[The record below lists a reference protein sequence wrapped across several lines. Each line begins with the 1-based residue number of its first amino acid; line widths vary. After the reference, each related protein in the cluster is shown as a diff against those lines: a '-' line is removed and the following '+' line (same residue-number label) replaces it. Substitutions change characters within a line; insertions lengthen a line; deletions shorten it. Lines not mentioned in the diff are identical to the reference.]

1 MSVRRLAF
9 ENLTGGYGSTTIV
22 RDLSG
27 AATSGE
33 VLCVL
38 GRNGVGKTTLMRTI
52 MGLTDRSVGDIVVN
66 GHNIN
71 SSQTYQRAKL
81 GIGYVPQGRGI
92 LAEFTVR
99 ENIMLGTFA
108 RPDGKPDIPEICL
121 RLFPYLKAN
130 LDRRAGLLSGGQKQ
144 QLAIARALAVDPKVL
159 LLDEPTEGIQPNI
172 VHEIGDT
179 LARLNKEFGIT
190 LLLTEQH
197 IKVARRLGDAFLM
210 VDNGR
215 VVATGAIEN
224 LDAVLIQKHL
234 AI

>member
-1 MSVRRLAF
+1 MLLSMNKV
-9 ENLTGGYGSTTIV
+9 TSYYGKTPILKDFSFG
-22 RDLSG
+22 LEQG
-27 AATSGE
+27 KC
-33 VLCVL
+33 LCVL

-66 GHNIN
+66 GQNIN

-179 LARLNKEFGIT
+179 LLRLNKEFGIT

-224 LDAVLIQKHL
+224 LDAALIQKHL

>member
-1 MSVRRLAF
+1 MLLSMNHV
-9 ENLTGGYGSTTIV
+9 TSYYGKTPILKDFSFG
-22 RDLSG
+22 LEEG
-27 AATSGE
+27 KC
-33 VLCVL
+33 LCVL

-52 MGLTDRSVGDIVVN
+52 MGLTDRSVGDISVN
-66 GHNIN
+66 GRSIN
-71 SSQTYQRAKL
+71 GTETYQRAKL

-99 ENIMLGTFA
+99 ENILLGTFA
-108 RPDGKPDIPEICL
+108 RPDGVPDIPEICL
-121 RLFPYLKAN
+121 RLFPYLKDN

-179 LARLNKEFGIT
+179 LLTLNKEFGIT

-215 VVATGAIEN
+215 VVATGAIDD
-224 LDAVLIQKHL
+224 LDAALIQKHL

>member
-1 MSVRRLAF
+1 MLLSMDKV
-9 ENLTGGYGSTTIV
+9 TSYYGKTPILKDFSFG
-22 RDLSG
+22 LEEG
-27 AATSGE
+27 NC
-33 VLCVL
+33 LCVL

-52 MGLTDRSVGDIVVN
+52 MGLTDRSVGDIVIN
-66 GHNIN
+66 GQNIN
-71 SSQTYQRAKL
+71 GAQTYQRAKL

-108 RPDGKPDIPEICL
+108 RPDGNPEIPEICL

-144 QLAIARALAVDPKVL
+144 QLAIARALAVGPKVL

-172 VHEIGDT
+172 VHEIGET
-179 LARLNKEFGIT
+179 LLMLNKEFGIT

-215 VVATGAIEN
+215 VVASEAIEN
-224 LDAVLIQKHL
+224 LDTALIQKHL
-234 AI
+234 TI

>member
-1 MSVRRLAF
+1 MLLSMDRV
-9 ENLTGGYGSTTIV
+9 TSYYGKTPILKDFSFG
-22 RDLSG
+22 LEQG
-27 AATSGE
+27 KC
-33 VLCVL
+33 LCVL

-52 MGLTDRSVGDIVVN
+52 MGLTDRSVGDIGVN
-66 GHNIN
+66 GQNIN

-108 RPDGKPDIPEICL
+108 RADGKPDIPEICL

-179 LARLNKEFGIT
+179 LLRLNKEFGIT

-224 LDAVLIQKHL
+224 LDAALIQKHL

>member
-1 MSVRRLAF
+1 MSTLLAMDRV
-9 ENLTGGYGSTTIV
+9 TSYYGKTPILKDFS
-22 RDLSG
+22 LQLEQG
-27 AATSGE
+27 KC
-33 VLCVL
+33 LCVL

-52 MGLTDRSVGDIVVN
+52 MGLTDRSTG
-66 GHNIN
+66 NIEIDGREIGEAP
-71 SSQTYQRAKL
+71 THERAKL

-92 LAEFTVR
+92 LSEFTVR

-108 RPDGKPDIPEICL
+108 RRTDDSEIPEICL

-144 QLAIARALAVDPKVL
+144 QLAVARALAVGPKVL

-172 VHEIGDT
+172 VHEIGET
-179 LARLNKEFGIT
+179 LRMLNKELGIT

-197 IKVARRLGDAFLM
+197 IKVAKRLGDDFLM

-215 VVATGAIEN
+215 VAAAGPIDA
-224 LDAVLIQKHL
+224 LDDDMISKHL
-234 AI
+234 TI

>member
-1 MSVRRLAF
+1 MLLSMDKV
-9 ENLTGGYGSTTIV
+9 TSYYGKTPILKDFSFG
-22 RDLSG
+22 LEQG
-27 AATSGE
+27 KC
-33 VLCVL
+33 LCVL

-66 GHNIN
+66 GQNIN

>member
-1 MSVRRLAF
+1 MLPGRLPDALAGLVTPSSGAIDYEGRNIARLA
-9 ENLTGGYGSTTIV
+9 
-22 RDLSG
+22 
-27 AATSGE
+27 AP
-33 VLCVL
+33 
-38 GRNGVGKTTLMRTI
+38 
-52 MGLTDRSVGDIVVN
+52 DIA
-66 GHNIN
+66 
-71 SSQTYQRAKL
+71 RL

-121 RLFPYLKAN
+121 RLFPYLKDN

-179 LARLNKEFGIT
+179 LLRLNKEFGIT

-224 LDAVLIQKHL
+224 LDAALIQKHL

>member
-1 MSVRRLAF
+1 MLLSMDRV
-9 ENLTGGYGSTTIV
+9 TSYYGKTPILKDFSFG
-22 RDLSG
+22 LEQG
-27 AATSGE
+27 KC
-33 VLCVL
+33 LCVL

-66 GHNIN
+66 GQNIN

-108 RPDGKPDIPEICL
+108 RADGKPDIPEICL

-179 LARLNKEFGIT
+179 LLRLNKEFGIT

-197 IKVARRLGDAFLM
+197 IKVARRLGDAFMM

-224 LDAVLIQKHL
+224 LDAALIQKHL

>member
-1 MSVRRLAF
+1 MLLSMTNVTSYYGKTPILKDVSF
-9 ENLTGGYGSTTIV
+9 GLEGGKC
-22 RDLSG
+22 
-27 AATSGE
+27 
-33 VLCVL
+33 LCVL

-52 MGLTDRSVGDIVVN
+52 MGLTDRAIGEIVIN
-66 GHNIN
+66 GSNIA

-92 LAEFTVR
+92 LSEFTVR
-99 ENIMLGTFA
+99 ENILLGTFA
-108 RPDGKPDIPEICL
+108 RSDGVSEIPEICL

-172 VHEIGDT
+172 VQEIGET
-179 LARLNKEFGIT
+179 LLMLNKQLGIT

-197 IKVARRLGDAFLM
+197 IKVARQLGDAFLM
-210 VDNGR
+210 IDNGR
-215 VVATGAIEN
+215 VVATGEIAE
-224 LDAVLIQKHL
+224 LDQALIQKHL
-234 AI
+234 TI

>member
-1 MSVRRLAF
+1 MTMLLSMTNVTSYYGKTPILKDF
-9 ENLTGGYGSTTIV
+9 SFGLEGGKC
-22 RDLSG
+22 
-27 AATSGE
+27 
-33 VLCVL
+33 LCVL

-52 MGLTDRSVGDIVVN
+52 MGLTDRAVGEIVIN
-66 GHNIN
+66 GSNIT

-92 LAEFTVR
+92 LSEFTVR
-99 ENIMLGTFA
+99 ENILLGTFA
-108 RPDGKPDIPEICL
+108 RSDGVSEIPEMCL

-172 VHEIGDT
+172 VQEIGET
-179 LARLNKEFGIT
+179 LLMLNKQLGIT

-197 IKVARRLGDAFLM
+197 IKVARQLGDAFLM
-210 VDNGR
+210 IDNGR
-215 VVATGAIEN
+215 VVATGEIAE
-224 LDAVLIQKHL
+224 LDQALIQKHL
-234 AI
+234 TI

>member
-1 MSVRRLAF
+1 MLLSMDKV
-9 ENLTGGYGSTTIV
+9 TSYYGKTPILKDFSFGL
-22 RDLSG
+22 DEG
-27 AATSGE
+27 KC
-33 VLCVL
+33 LCVL

-52 MGLTDRSVGDIVVN
+52 MGLTDRSVGDVVVN
-66 GHNIN
+66 GQNIN

>member
-1 MSVRRLAF
+1 MLLSMNNV
-9 ENLTGGYGSTTIV
+9 TSYYGKTPILKDFSFGL
-22 RDLSG
+22 DEG
-27 AATSGE
+27 KC
-33 VLCVL
+33 LCVL

-52 MGLTDRSVGDIVVN
+52 MGLTDRSVGDIFVN
-66 GHNIN
+66 GRNIN
-71 SSQTYQRAKL
+71 GTETYQRAKL
-81 GIGYVPQGRGI
+81 GIGFVPQGRGI

-99 ENIMLGTFA
+99 ENILLGTFA
-108 RPDGKPDIPEICL
+108 RPDGVPDIPEICL

-144 QLAIARALAVDPKVL
+144 QLAIARALAVGPKVL

-179 LARLNKEFGIT
+179 LLTLNKEFGIT

-215 VVATGAIEN
+215 VVATGAIDD
-224 LDAVLIQKHL
+224 LDSALIQKHL

>member
-1 MSVRRLAF
+1 MLLSMDRV
-9 ENLTGGYGSTTIV
+9 TSYYGKTPILKDFSFGL
-22 RDLSG
+22 DEG
-27 AATSGE
+27 NC
-33 VLCVL
+33 LCVL

-52 MGLTDRSVGDIVVN
+52 MGLTDRSVGDIVIN
-66 GHNIN
+66 GQNIN
-71 SSQTYQRAKL
+71 GSQTYQRAKL

-92 LAEFTVR
+92 LSEFTVR

-108 RPDGKPDIPEICL
+108 RSDGNPDIPEVCL

-179 LARLNKEFGIT
+179 LRTLNKEFGIT

-224 LDAVLIQKHL
+224 LDTALIQKHL